1 MATNVLMPKMG
12 YDMTE
17 GKILRWLKQEGD
29 PVTKGEAIAEI
40 QTDKVNIEIEAF
52 AEGIIAKIL
61 HGADEDVP
69 VGEVIGIIADPGE
82 KIELPAGSGAQ
93 RTAAQMGVAGGT
105 MNETGAGEGGEAVA
119 MEAGAGTGGKALS
132 QGVAPGA
139 AIDQPSR
146 VGQSDASARA
156 AAAGAQAPVRA
167 PGERVKA
174 SPLARKMA
182 ASQGIELAEV
192 PGTGPGG
199 RIVKRDIEGY
209 KPVAK
214 PSAFVPT
221 AAVTEVPLSRMRQ
234 AIARRLSESKQTA
247 PHFYVTKAIDMTEA
261 VAFRAQVNETL
272 SGAQKVSF
280 NDMVIKAVAK
290 ALKAFPSVN
299 ASWTGEAIAQHDRI
313 HVGMAVAIPEGLI
326 VPVITDAD
334 MKTLSQ
340 IAEEAKDL
348 AGRAKDNRL
357 RPDEFSGG
365 TCTVSNLGMMDV
377 EHFTAIINPPESAIL
392 AVGSIIKEPRVI
404 DDEIVIRS
412 MMRITMSSDHRVIDG
427 ALAAQFL
434 GEVKRLL
441 ETPLLLVV

>member
-29 PVTKGEAIAEI
+29 AITKGEPIAEI

-52 AEGIIAKIL
+52 ASGVLAKIL
-61 HGADEDVP
+61 HGADEDVA

-82 KIELPAGSGAQ
+82 KIELPSAPDAGQALARKGSGLNMAQ
-93 RTAAQMGVAGGT
+93 S
-105 MNETGAGEGGEAVA
+105 GEGGEAVGLDVA
-119 MEAGAGTGGKALS
+119 AGTGARANATAATSTIEEPSMVGKA
-132 QGVAPGA
+132 
-139 AIDQPSR
+139 
-146 VGQSDASARA
+146 DADAKA
-156 AAAGAQAPVRA
+156 AALGAQAPQRA
-167 PGERVKA
+167 EGERIKA
-174 SPLARKMA
+174 SPLAKKMA
-182 ASQGIELAEV
+182 ASQGINLAEV

-214 PSAFVPT
+214 PATFVPT
-221 AAVTEVPLSRMRQ
+221 AIGTEVPLTRMRQ

-261 VAFRAQVNETL
+261 VAFRAQVNQTL
-272 SGAQKVSF
+272 AGAQKVSF

-299 ASWTGEAIAQHDRI
+299 ASWGDDKIVQHDRI
-313 HVGMAVAIPEGLI
+313 NVGMAVALPEGLV
-326 VPVITDAD
+326 VPVITDAYT
-334 MKTLSQ
+334 KTLSQ

-348 AGRAKDNRL
+348 AARAKENRL

-365 TCTVSNLGMMDV
+365 TCTVSNLGMFDV
-377 EHFTAIINPPESAIL
+377 ESFTAIINPPESAIL
-392 AVGSIIKEPRVI
+392 AVGSINKEAVVRN
-404 DDEIVIRS
+404 DEIVIRS
-412 MMRITMSSDHRVIDG
+412 IMRITMSSDHRVIDG

-441 ETPLLLVV
+441 ENPLLLVV